1 VPVGGGIPGDLAVN
15 CLYGDIVATYQLL
28 YGQLLGLALA
38 FGFTLGFRHYLPMPV
53 VYGGAALAVWCLI
66 QQGIAAVRRSH
77 VA

>member
-1 VPVGGGIPGDLAVN
+1 
-15 CLYGDIVATYQLL
+15 
-28 YGQLLGLALA
+28 
-38 FGFTLGFRHYLPMPV
+38 